1 MKENL
6 QRNEN
11 YSCFWWQENII
22 VILWRKNMSE
32 REEKF
37 EKMLQAIQKEYDDTV
52 NKMEN
57 LRLEGKTKTVTYKQL
72 MGTKVALQNML
83 SRYEIYGLLER

>member
-1 MKENL
+1 
-6 QRNEN
+6 
-11 YSCFWWQENII
+11 
-22 VILWRKNMSE
+22 MSE

-37 EKMLQAIQKEYDDTV
+37 EKMLRAIQKEYDDTV
-52 NKMEN
+52 SKMEK
-57 LRLEGKTKTVTYKQL
+57 LKTEGKTKTVTYNQL

>member
-1 MKENL
+1 
-6 QRNEN
+6 
-11 YSCFWWQENII
+11 
-22 VILWRKNMSE
+22 MSE

-37 EKMLQAIQKEYDDTV
+37 EKMLRAIQKEYDDTV

-57 LRLEGKTKTVTYKQL
+57 LRMEGKTKTVTYKQL

-83 SRYEIYGLLER
+83 TRYEVYGLLE

>member
-1 MKENL
+1 
-6 QRNEN
+6 
-11 YSCFWWQENII
+11 
-22 VILWRKNMSE
+22 MSE
-32 REEKF
+32 LEEKF
-37 EKMLQAIQKEYDDTV
+37 EKMLQAIQTEYKDTV

-83 SRYEIYGLLER
+83 SRYEIYGLLE

>member
-1 MKENL
+1 
-6 QRNEN
+6 
-11 YSCFWWQENII
+11 
-22 VILWRKNMSE
+22 MSE

-37 EKMLQAIQKEYDDTV
+37 EKMLQTIKEEYNDTV
-52 NKMEN
+52 SKMEK

-72 MGTKVALQNML
+72 MGTKAALQNML

>member
-1 MKENL
+1 
-6 QRNEN
+6 
-11 YSCFWWQENII
+11 
-22 VILWRKNMSE
+22 MSE

-52 NKMEN
+52 SKMEK
-57 LRLEGKTKTVTYKQL
+57 LKLENKTKTVTYKQL